1 MILSNSSTV
10 VVNSTEGIGK
20 NVYADSLIK
29 LYRPMEAAEEMA
41 CIRLIQSGSRAAEFA
56 KEKIIASQARAIVR
70 LANSYTAAGESSADL
85 ISVAIVALMET
96 VAEFDP
102 TRGVRL
108 YTPAKFK
115 MLAAVQDAHHTN
127 ALIYVPVSQKRIKD
141 TDDDID
147 ETKKASKRQWKGHKK
162 GLVTQAHLAHG
173 IVSMNAPMPGNS
185 NTTWMDTFST
195 GESPFDDDLF
205 DRMAVKAAL
214 DAIKDETQKRCVTL
228 RFGLDHAEESTI
240 QEIADT
246 LHISTT
252 TVRLNLDKAQILMRQ
267 AIGRE

>member
-10 VVNSTEGIGK
+10 VVNSTQGIGK

-29 LYRPMEAAEEMA
+29 LYRRMEAAEEMA
-41 CIRLIQSGSRAAEFA
+41 CIRLIQNGSRAAEFA

-115 MLAAVQDAHHTN
+115 MLAAVQDAHHAN
-127 ALIYVPVSQKRIKD
+127 ALIYVPVSQKKIKD
-141 TDDDID
+141 TD
-147 ETKKASKRQWKGHKK
+147 EAKTKGKGRGK
-162 GLVTQAHLAHG
+162 GLVTQAHLANG
-173 IVSMNAPMPGNS
+173 IVSMNSPMPGNS
-185 NTTWMDTFST
+185 NATWMDTFST

-246 LHISTT
+246 LHVSTA